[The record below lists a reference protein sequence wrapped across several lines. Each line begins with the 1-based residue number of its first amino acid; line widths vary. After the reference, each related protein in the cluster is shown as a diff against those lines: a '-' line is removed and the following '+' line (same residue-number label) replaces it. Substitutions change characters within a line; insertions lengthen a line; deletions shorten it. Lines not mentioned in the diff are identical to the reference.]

1 MPKNLNLKV
10 TNDAHACEPNY
21 ITTQNIMIKKNT
33 IRVKIYNCKNF
44 VTPLFMAE
52 LYFSWLSHFA
62 LRYKPNANM
71 ADLSAGPGLAARE
84 QG

>member
-1 MPKNLNLKV
+1 
-10 TNDAHACEPNY
+10 
-21 ITTQNIMIKKNT
+21 MIKKNT

-44 VTPLFMAE
+44 VTRFFMAE